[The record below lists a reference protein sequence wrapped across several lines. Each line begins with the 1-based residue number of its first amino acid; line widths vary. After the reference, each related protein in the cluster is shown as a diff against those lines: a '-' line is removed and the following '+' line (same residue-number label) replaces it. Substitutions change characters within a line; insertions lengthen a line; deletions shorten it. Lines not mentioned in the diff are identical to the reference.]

1 MSLSAIS
8 TSGVVMGSGS
18 IATSG
23 NLYVRATGSL
33 GGIPVATVPV
43 WSTPEQISAT
53 GVNNYAMSGSMIRLR
68 TSVTSGCTIGGID
81 AYGDYADKLLM
92 NVHPAGSGSITL
104 RHEDGDSIA
113 YNRLSLP
120 GASGMY
126 IHPYLSSSGC
136 MVRVVYDPVDSRWKA
151 STTTQK

>member
-1 MSLSAIS
+1 MSLSEIS

-18 IATSG
+18 IAMSG

-43 WSTPEQISAT
+43 WSTPAQISAT

-104 RHEDGDSIA
+104 RHEDGDSLA

-151 STTTQK
+151 STTTQN

>member
-1 MSLSAIS
+1 MSLSEIS

-18 IATSG
+18 IAMSG

-43 WSTPEQISAT
+43 WSTPAQISAT

-104 RHEDGDSIA
+104 RHEDGDSLA